1 MLPIY
6 YKNTESANV
15 RNEALIS
22 DDPRTPE
29 SGAAMM
35 REIPW

>member
-15 RNEALIS
+15 RNTALIS
-22 DDPRTPE
+22 DDPRTLE
-29 SGAAMM
+29 SGAAMR